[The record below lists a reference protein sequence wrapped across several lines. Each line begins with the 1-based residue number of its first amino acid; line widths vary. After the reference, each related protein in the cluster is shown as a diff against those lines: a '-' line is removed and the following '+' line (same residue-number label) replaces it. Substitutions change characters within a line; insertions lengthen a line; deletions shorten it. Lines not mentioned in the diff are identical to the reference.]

1 VSGSRLISWGQF
13 LSKPSAIGDLIRGRL
28 ATLGIAKQVKE
39 AGVAVTWPELV
50 GPEIAAHTRVIKLDH
65 GKLFVSVDEPAW
77 RHELTY
83 QKQIIREKINASLG
97 EGEKLVDEIMF
108 TGP

>member
-1 VSGSRLISWGQF
+1 M
-13 LSKPSAIGDLIRGRL
+13 SKPSAIGDLIRGRL
-28 ATLGIAKQVKE
+28 ASLGLSRKIKE
-39 AGVAVTWPELV
+39 AGVTVEWPELV

-77 RHELTY
+77 RQELTF
-83 QKQIIREKINASLG
+83 QKQSIREKINASLG
-97 EGEKLVDEIMF
+97 EGEKLVDDIMF

>member
-1 VSGSRLISWGQF
+1 M
-13 LSKPSAIGDLIRGRL
+13 SKPSAIGELIRGRL
-28 ATLGIAKQVKE
+28 ATLGLTRKIKE
-39 AGVAVTWPELV
+39 AGVAVSWPELV
-50 GPEIAAHTRVIKLDH
+50 GPEIAAHTHVIKLDH

-77 RHELTY
+77 RQELTF
-83 QKQIIREKINASLG
+83 QKQVIREKINSSLG

>member
-1 VSGSRLISWGQF
+1 
-13 LSKPSAIGDLIRGRL
+13 LSKPSTIGDLIRGRL
-28 ATLGIAKQVKE
+28 ATLGLARKIKE

-77 RHELTY
+77 RQELTY
-83 QKQIIREKINASLG
+83 QKQMIREKINASLG
-97 EGEKLVDEIMF
+97 EGERLVEDILF

>member
-1 VSGSRLISWGQF
+1 M
-13 LSKPSAIGDLIRGRL
+13 SKPSAIGDLIRGRL

-77 RHELTY
+77 RQELTY

-97 EGEKLVDEIMF
+97 EGERLVDEIMF